1 MDSSSNTGNE
11 TTRREKLDEN
21 TNSDSL
27 GPSAQQPETTSD
39 ESLFKSWM
47 AKHDKTYSTNEYY
60 QRLQIF
66 IENKR
71 KIDQHNAGNHSFTM
85 GLNQF
90 SDMTYEEFEKIYLCK
105 RTPEQT

>member
-21 TNSDSL
+21 TN
-27 GPSAQQPETTSD
+27 